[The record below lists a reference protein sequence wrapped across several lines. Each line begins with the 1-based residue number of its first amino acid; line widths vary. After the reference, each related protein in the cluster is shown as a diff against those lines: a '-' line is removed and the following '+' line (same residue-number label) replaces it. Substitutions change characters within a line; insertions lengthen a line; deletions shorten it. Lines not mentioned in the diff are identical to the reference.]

1 MIVMSTNEQFRAN
14 FIVSSFVVSSFRRFA
29 IETEEPSKFQI
40 FEIETRPAMIVT
52 IAMATRMTQPE
63 CAIEARHVNQ
73 LFG

>member
-1 MIVMSTNEQFRAN
+1 MNGYGPGQFLN
-14 FIVSSFVVSSFRRFA
+14 DGLA
-29 IETEEPSKFQI
+29 IETEEPSKSQI